1 MREAR
6 NASVLHHQR
15 ALADLTQF
23 GSCKS
28 DRGGGV
34 GGGEGSVVWGESTQK
49 FVRDLF
55 DKQQLIVDF
64 TLQRLHQLFIDI
76 GHNSDPYPAASDM
89 LALPAV
95 TKVFKDCE
103 EALSESL
110 ETATLEIPGHIA
122 HDSITLSHYSLSSY
136 TLTHQSH
143 QYSSVLVGEQEEEE
157 VEGVDGTRI
166 LGQTHPQQKSSS
178 AWQSR
183 LSDLNL
189 ITGDALTSSLK
200 FHIDPLVS

>member
-6 NASVLHHQR
+6 SASVLHHQR
-15 ALADLTQF
+15 AQADLVQF

-34 GGGEGSVVWGESTQK
+34 GGGEGSVVWGESIQK
-49 FVRDLF
+49 CVRDLF

-64 TLQRLHQLFIDI
+64 TLQRLHQLFIAM
-76 GHNSDPYPAASDM
+76 GHNSDPLPVAND
-89 LALPAV
+89 LLILPAV
-95 TKVFKDCE
+95 TKVLKDCD

-110 ETATLEIPGHIA
+110 ETATVEIPGHIA
-122 HDSITLSHYSLSSY
+122 HDYITLSSYSSSSY
-136 TLTHQSH
+136 TLTHSSH
-143 QYSSVLVGEQEEEE
+143 ESSHVLVGESEE
-157 VEGVDGTRI
+157 VEDGTRN
-166 LGQTHPQQKSSS
+166 LGHPRLKSSS

-189 ITGDALTSSLK
+189 ITGESLTSSLK

>member
-6 NASVLHHQR
+6 SASVLHHQR
-15 ALADLTQF
+15 ALADLSQF
-23 GSCKS
+23 GCSKG
-28 DRGGGV
+28 D
-34 GGGEGSVVWGESTQK
+34 GGEGSVVWGGATQK
-49 FVRDLF
+49 CVRDLF

-76 GHNSDPYPAASDM
+76 CHNYDPSPAASD
-89 LALPAV
+89 LLVLPAV
-95 TKVFKDCE
+95 TKVLKDCE

-110 ETATLEIPGHIA
+110 ESSTLEIPGHIA
-122 HDSITLSHYSLSSY
+122 HDSITLSHYSSSSY
-136 TLTHQSH
+136 TPTHPSH
-143 QYSSVLVGEQEEEE
+143 QYSSVMVGEQEEE
-157 VEGVDGTRI
+157 VEVDGTRN
-166 LGQTHPQQKSSS
+166 LRHPQQKSSS

-189 ITGDALTSSLK
+189 ITGEVLTSSLK

>member
-6 NASVLHHQR
+6 SASVLHHQR
-15 ALADLTQF
+15 ALADLIQF
-23 GSCKS
+23 GCSKG
-28 DRGGGV
+28 D
-34 GGGEGSVVWGESTQK
+34 GGEGSVVWGESIQK
-49 FVRDLF
+49 WVRDLF

-64 TLQRLHQLFIDI
+64 TLQRLHQLFIDM
-76 GHNSDPYPAASDM
+76 GHNSDPYPAASD
-89 LALPAV
+89 LLVFPAV
-95 TKVFKDCE
+95 TKVLKDCD

-110 ETATLEIPGHIA
+110 ETTTLEIPGHIA
-122 HDSITLSHYSLSSY
+122 HDYITLFSYSSSY
-136 TLTHQSH
+136 TLTHSSHH
-143 QYSSVLVGEQEEEE
+143 QYSNALIGEPEKEVG
-157 VEGVDGTRI
+157 GTRNV
-166 LGQTHPQQKSSS
+166 GHPQKLSS